1 MDSSGDAAISIVEF
15 VSFII
20 VTKQVQ
26 IKLRLEGVI
35 DAGSLNDA
43 TRPHQ
48 RDNRRGKGRVPP
60 HRNLTVLTG
69 HESTGPVDDLSVC
82 ISHAAT
88 RCGFE
93 AIEFERWLAGEVS
106 GLEKSQFTFHGQEQQ
121 STKRRKTYSKQKH
134 ASAPHLPHFRMEIL
148 PSAGRMHS
156 AETQT
161 MLRID
166 EVQDSGSGR
175 GGVGSSS
182 SADEPLIRHGFME
195 AMHRT
200 RAGQR
205 PASSARLS
213 GPRAFP
219 EITALTDDK
228 TGNQIV
234 PVILRDLE
242 GGDG

>member
-60 HRNLTVLTG
+60 HPNLTVLTG

-93 AIEFERWLAGEVS
+93 AIEFERWLGGRFLAWRKVNSRSMGRNNSPQNGGRPTRNRSMQALRICPISEWKFYLRR
-106 GLEKSQFTFHGQEQQ
+106 GACIALKHRLCFA
-121 STKRRKTYSKQKH
+121 STKFKT
-134 ASAPHLPHFRMEIL
+134 P
-148 PSAGRMHS
+148 
-156 AETQT
+156 
-161 MLRID
+161 
-166 EVQDSGSGR
+166 
-175 GGVGSSS
+175 
-182 SADEPLIRHGFME
+182 E
-195 AMHRT
+195 A
-200 RAGQR
+200 A
-205 PASSARLS
+205 
-213 GPRAFP
+213 
-219 EITALTDDK
+219 
-228 TGNQIV
+228 V
-234 PVILRDLE
+234 E
-242 GGDG
+242 G